1 MASFIT
7 TTDLAVHYPMRRG
20 LFSRVHDI
28 TRAVNGV
35 SLAII
40 AGETLGL
47 VGESGCG
54 KSTLIRTLLR
64 LIPPTGG
71 RVAYHDADIAELSG
85 DDLATFRRDV
95 AVIFQDPNGSLN
107 PRMTISE
114 IIAEPLRIHRCIGE
128 RSVRT
133 DADVDARVVEVM
145 GWVALDATLR
155 TRYPHECSGGQKQR
169 IAIARALVLE
179 PKFLICD
186 EPTSALDVSVQA
198 QVLELIRALKAR
210 LDLTILFVSHALAVI
225 ERIADR
231 VAVMYLGQIIEIGT
245 TAQVIGNPQ
254 HPYTRA
260 LLAAAPVPDPV
271 RERSRTRIV
280 LTGDV
285 PSPKDRPSGC
295 AFHPRC
301 PLHQQ
306 LEGSSVATCKTV
318 APLLRSLA
326 SSQRVACHHVIE

>member
-1 MASFIT
+1 MTSLIT
-7 TTDLAVHYPMRRG
+7 TTDLAVHYPVRRG
-20 LFSRVHDI
+20 LLSRVHGV
-28 TRAVNGV
+28 TRAVDGV
-35 SLAII
+35 SLAIT

-54 KSTLIRTLLR
+54 KSTFIRALLR
-64 LIPPTGG
+64 LVPPTGG

-95 AVIFQDPNGSLN
+95 AVIFQDPNGSLS

-114 IIAEPLRIHRCIGE
+114 IIAEPLRIHRRIGE

-133 DADVDARVVEVM
+133 DADIDTRVVEVM
-145 GWVALDATLR
+145 EWVALDATLR

-198 QVLELIRALKAR
+198 QVLELIRTLKAR
-210 LDLTILFVSHALAVI
+210 LGLTILFVSHALAVV
-225 ERIADR
+225 ERVADR
-231 VAVMYLGQIIEIGT
+231 VAVMYVGQIVELGT
-245 TAQVIGNPQ
+245 TAEVIGNPK

-271 RERSRTRIV
+271 RERQRERIV

-285 PSPKDRPSGC
+285 PSPRDRPTGC
-295 AFHPRC
+295 PFHPRC
-301 PLHQQ
+301 PLRQT
-306 LEGSSVATCKTV
+306 LGPDAAARCASEV
-318 APLLRSLA
+318 PMLRTLTSG
-326 SSQRVACHHVIE
+326 QHVACHHV